1 MPNDHRSHN
10 RIAPQRAMTPRRA
23 MDLAVLKCFSRIA
36 ALGSLSRAASD
47 LGISQPALTRQIKR
61 LEHDLGNEV
70 LVRNSRGVELTEAG
84 HYLLSR
90 IGPLLDQAD
99 LIAEELSAWRG
110 ALSGSV
116 AICMP
121 ASLHR
126 AVTLPLVADIRRTM
140 PGVRLRVIDGF
151 DALLHDQLREGLVDL
166 GILVHD
172 EQRIIEGVDQKPLA
186 REQLL
191 LVGSRSAFPQGARLR
206 IRDLRD
212 KELALPGERNQLRQH
227 VEALFRRQGVAAR
240 IGIEVESM
248 SLAND
253 LVRRGEFFSV
263 MPESGSFGYAKD
275 GIGCWPM
282 IGASISWA
290 LCIQKRRAQSPAVR
304 EVARRLNELMLQP
317 PRSRIVRGSG
327 AKA

>member
-10 RIAPQRAMTPRRA
+10 RIAPRRA
-23 MDLAVLKCFSRIA
+23 MDLGVLRCFSRIA
-36 ALGSLSRAASD
+36 ALGSMSRAASD

-61 LEHDLGNEV
+61 LEHDLGNEL
-70 LVRNSRGVELTEAG
+70 LVRNSRGVALTEAG

-90 IGPLLDQAD
+90 IGPLLDQAE
-99 LIAEELSAWRG
+99 LIAEELSEWRG
-110 ALSGSV
+110 ALSGNV
-116 AICMP
+116 AVCMP

-126 AVTLPLVADIRRTM
+126 AVTLPLVADVRRTM

-151 DALLHDQLREGLVDL
+151 DALLHDQLRAGLVDL

-172 EQRIIEGVDQKPLA
+172 EQRIIDGVDQKPLA

-191 LVGSRSAFPQGARLR
+191 LVGQKSAFAQGARLR
-206 IRDLRD
+206 IRDISD

-227 VEALFRRQGVAAR
+227 VETLFRRQGAAAR

-263 MPESGSFGYAKD
+263 VPQSGVDGRAGESVGY
-275 GIGCWPM
+275 WPI

-304 EVARRLNELMLQP
+304 EVAKRLNELMLQP
-317 PRSRIVRGSG
+317 PRSRIVRGAG
-327 AKA
+327 ARV

>member
-10 RIAPQRAMTPRRA
+10 RFEPRRA
-23 MDLAVLKCFSRIA
+23 MDLGVLKSFSRIA
-36 ALGSLSRAASD
+36 ALGSVSRAASD

-61 LEHDLGNEV
+61 LEHDLGSEV

-110 ALSGSV
+110 SLTGHV
-116 AICMP
+116 AVCMP

-126 AVTLPLVADIRRTM
+126 SVTLPLVADVRRTM

-172 EQRIIEGVDQKPLA
+172 HERIIEGVDQKPLV
-186 REQLL
+186 RERLL
-191 LVGSRSAFPQGARLR
+191 LVGNKSAFPKDARLR
-206 IRDLRD
+206 TRDLHD
-212 KELALPGERNQLRQH
+212 KELALPGERNHLRQH
-227 VEALFRRQGVAAR
+227 VEALLRKQGGAAR

-248 SLAND
+248 SLASD

-263 MPESGSFGYAKD
+263 VPESGVDGYARD
-275 GIGCWPM
+275 GIGCWP
-282 IGASISWA
+282 IAGASITWA
-290 LCIQKRRAQSPAVR
+290 LCIQKRRAQSPVVR
-304 EVARRLNELMLQP
+304 EVAKRLHELMLRS
-317 PRSRIVRGSG
+317 PRSRIVRGAG
-327 AKA
+327 AKV